1 MPDRS
6 LNIFFPVLLALTG
19 LGLLGGK
26 AYAGDVDTCTVGGG
40 TLAFGNYQPSNGN
53 RTTVG
58 SVQMSCTCRGLGT
71 TTVSGSTFVA
81 LSDSSSNANRLL
93 QNLGSTLTYG
103 VYSDANYSNVYPSV
117 AGSAVFSFTGNC
129 PLGLGNSRKPLSCEE
144 KYALNPQSIG
154 DGRLDVGHDI
164 HAGQC
169 SNDCCESACFRRN
182 RCDNHGVCSHAAGDC
197 YDREIIQWCCGQ
209 LHVDHRRWLP
219 GCYR

>member
-6 LNIFFPVLLALTG
+6 LNIFFSVLLALAG

-26 AYAGDVDTCTVGGG
+26 AYAGDVSSCSVGGG

-58 SVQMSCTCRGLGT
+58 SVQMSCTCRGLNA

-81 LSDSSSNANRLL
+81 LSDSTSNANRLL
-93 QNLGSTLTYG
+93 QNLGSALTYG

-129 PLGLGNSRKPLSCEE
+129 PLGLGNSQKPLSFSTPPTFTL
-144 KYALNPQSIG
+144 Y
-154 DGRLDVGHDI
+154 GRILDVGSNLNAS
-164 HAGQC
+164 AGLY
-169 SNDCCESACFRRN
+169 SGTLTLTIS
-182 RCDNHGVCSHAAGDC
+182 
-197 YDREIIQWCCGQ
+197 Y
-209 LHVDHRRWLP
+209 
-219 GCYR
+219 